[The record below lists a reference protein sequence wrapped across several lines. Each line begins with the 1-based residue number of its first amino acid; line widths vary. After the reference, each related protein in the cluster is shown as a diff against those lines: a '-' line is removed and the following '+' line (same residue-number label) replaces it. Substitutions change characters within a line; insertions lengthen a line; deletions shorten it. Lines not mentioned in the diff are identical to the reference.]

1 MIKSRLVIQFDVFTF
16 HEYSAVI
23 ISLGQEIMSGV
34 GGGRG
39 EGGKWEFLE
48 GEKRER
54 KYERLTFLI
63 QQCVRISK
71 TRTQNVF
78 DLHLTSSQLPLRLL
92 SK

>member
-1 MIKSRLVIQFDVFTF
+1 MCLLFMNIQQSLYHWVRNEWGGKS
-16 HEYSAVI
+16 
-23 ISLGQEIMSGV
+23 V